1 MGGLVSS
8 IFGSSPSV
16 TSYMPSLESGL
27 NASQTTAEQE
37 LMAALQGSNGTAQS
51 ALQANTAQTSA
62 PLNSAQTASLAGL
75 ENFASGNNSSSAGQQ
90 NAISTLNG
98 VMNST
103 PQDLTGYYNTNV
115 LNPLKQTFN
124 QTTMP
129 SIVSALGGSAGGAQ
143 STAAQNSVAQ
153 AANNFS
159 NTLAQ
164 TQGTLAY
171 DTGQANITNKLAA
184 ANNMPTVSQSPIQSL
199 LSTLQGGTNAQTAQ
213 QSADNATAAGVNQT
227 NNNTQTMLAD
237 ILNLLGQNQQIQ
249 SQPVVLGG
257 QNGLLS
263 SLLGSAGTGSSLI
276 NMLPSSSS
284 VYNALSSLGG

>member
-16 TSYMPSLESGL
+16 TSYTPSLQSNL

-51 ALQANTAQTSA
+51 AFQANTAQTSA
-62 PLNSAQTASLAGL
+62 PVNATQAMSLAGL
-75 ENFASGNNSSSAGQQ
+75 ENYASGNNSSSAGQQ
-90 NAISTLNG
+90 NAINTLNS
-98 VMNST
+98 VMGST

-115 LNPLKQTFN
+115 LNPLKQSFG
-124 QTTMP
+124 QITMP
-129 SIVSALGGSAGGAQ
+129 SVVSALGGSAGGAQ
-143 STAAQNSVAQ
+143 STAAQNAVAQ

-171 DTGQANITNKLAA
+171 DTGQSNITNRMAA
-184 ANNMPTVSQSPIQSL
+184 ANNMAAASQSPVQML
-199 LSTLQGGTNAQTAQ
+199 MNVLQGGTTAQ
-213 QSADNATAAGVNQT
+213 QAQQTADTATATGVNQT
-227 NNNTQTMLAD
+227 NTNTQTILAD
-237 ILNLLGQNQQIQ
+237 ILALLGQNQQVQ

-263 SLLGSAGTGSSLI
+263 SLLGSAGTGSALLGL
-276 NMLPSSSS
+276 LPKG
-284 VYNALSSLGG
+284 N

>member
-16 TSYMPSLESGL
+16 TSYTPSLQSNL

-51 ALQANTAQTSA
+51 AFQANTAQTSA
-62 PLNSAQTASLAGL
+62 PVNATQAMSLAGL
-75 ENFASGNNSSSAGQQ
+75 ENYASGNNSSSAGQQ
-90 NAISTLNG
+90 NAINTLNS
-98 VMNST
+98 VMGST

-115 LNPLKQTFN
+115 LNPLKQTFG
-124 QTTMP
+124 QITMP
-129 SIVSALGGSAGGAQ
+129 SVVSALGGSAGGAQ
-143 STAAQNSVAQ
+143 STAAQNAVAQ

-171 DTGQANITNKLAA
+171 DTGQSNITNRMAA
-184 ANNMPTVSQSPIQSL
+184 ANNMAAASQSPVQML
-199 LSTLQGGTNAQTAQ
+199 MNVLQGGTTAQ
-213 QSADNATAAGVNQT
+213 QAQQTADTATATGVNQT
-227 NNNTQTMLAD
+227 NTNTQTILAD
-237 ILNLLGQNQQIQ
+237 ILALLGQNQQVQ

-263 SLLGSAGTGSSLI
+263 SLLGSAGTGSALLGL
-276 NMLPSSSS
+276 LPKG
-284 VYNALSSLGG
+284 N